1 MQAVQIENP
10 RGFDPKLDMEPDVE
24 PLMEDPIDKQECTIE
39 VFAIRGVDLQQIC
52 LIIKTKFETT
62 TLNLSR
68 EKAAMVARMLNE
80 KVKEIS

>member
-24 PLMEDPIDKQECTIE
+24 PLMEDPIDKQECTIK

-52 LIIKTKFETT
+52 LTIDTKFETT
-62 TLNLSR
+62 TLNLSK
-68 EKAAMVARMLNE
+68 EKAIAVARMLYE
-80 KVKEIS
+80 KAEKL

>member
-24 PLMEDPIDKQECTIE
+24 PLMIDPIDKQECTIE

-62 TLNLSR
+62 TLNLSK
-68 EKAAMVARMLNE
+68 EKAIALAKMLYE
-80 KVKEIS
+80 KAEKL

>member
-10 RGFDPKLDMEPDVE
+10 RGFDPELDMEPDVE
-24 PLMEDPIDKQECTIE
+24 PLMKDPIDKQGCTIE

-52 LIIKTKFETT
+52 LTIHTKFETT
-62 TLNLSR
+62 TLNLSK

>member
-24 PLMEDPIDKQECTIE
+24 PLMEAPIDKQECTIE

-62 TLNLSR
+62 TLNLSK
-68 EKAAMVARMLNE
+68 EKAIAVARMLYE
-80 KVKEIS
+80 KAEKL